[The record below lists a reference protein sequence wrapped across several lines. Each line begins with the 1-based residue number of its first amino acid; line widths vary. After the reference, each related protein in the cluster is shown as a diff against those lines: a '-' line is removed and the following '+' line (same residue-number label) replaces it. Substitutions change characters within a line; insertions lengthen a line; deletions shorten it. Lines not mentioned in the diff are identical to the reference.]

1 MHHQDFQADSLHHKV
16 LADHQQAS
24 SHRQDLPHQELL
36 QEVSV
41 GEDRYPGI
49 MRDDS
54 DYDVRISELMLSD
67 DCHIRRQKGGR
78 TGFAYQIKSC
88 SIESDKAIRCI
99 TKFTDAVYQKHC

>member
-1 MHHQDFQADSLHHKV
+1 VHHQDFQADSLHHKV

-36 QEVSV
+36 QVSV

-49 MRDDS
+49 MREDS

-88 SIESDKAIRCI
+88 SIESDKAIHYM
-99 TKFTDAVYQKHC
+99 TKFTDSVYQKHC